1 MDEVVAE
8 SDFPLVVSAQSWE
21 AVVST
26 ADRLRPSS
34 SGARGRAAITGS
46 RSAAAGGGQGLVL
59 EPSTLLRI

>member
-1 MDEVVAE
+1 MDEMVAE
-8 SDFPLVVSAQSWE
+8 SDFPSVVSAQSWE

-46 RSAAAGGGQGLVL
+46 HSVAAGGGQGLVP
-59 EPSTLLRI
+59 EPSTLLHI